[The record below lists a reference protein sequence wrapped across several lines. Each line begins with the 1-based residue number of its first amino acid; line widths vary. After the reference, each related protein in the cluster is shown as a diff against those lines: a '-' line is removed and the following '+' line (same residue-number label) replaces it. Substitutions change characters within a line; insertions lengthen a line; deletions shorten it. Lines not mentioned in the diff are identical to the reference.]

1 MKTVKQVVSDI
12 TNILNSAAVAEPAAN
27 AEFIICTLLGK
38 SRTEILAF
46 GSALFPEDKQE
57 LLNQIIKQKIAGKP
71 LEYIFRQAD
80 FLGRKF
86 YVDERVL
93 IPRPETE
100 ELVLKTQKKLKRTP
114 KNILDLCTGS
124 GCIGISL
131 ALAYPAAQIVCSDI
145 SAPALDV
152 AAQNAKTHNAKIN
165 FTESDL
171 FANLSGK
178 FDLIISNP
186 PYIKEADID
195 RLSPEVK
202 QEPRLAQNGGK
213 EGTEIIEKIIQAA
226 PDFLTPG
233 GLLALEIGN
242 KEGQK
247 LLQFFSREFWSNVIL
262 ERDFAGLDRF
272 IFARRKEKFY
282 GSIYN

>member
-1 MKTVKQVVSDI
+1 MKTVKQVVLDV
-12 TNILNSAAVAEPAAN
+12 TNILNSAGVAEPAAN

-46 GSALFPEDKQE
+46 GNATFPEDKQE
-57 LLNQIIKQKIAGKP
+57 SLNQIIKQKIAGKP
-71 LEYIFRQAD
+71 LEYIFNSAD

-100 ELVLKTQKKLKRTP
+100 ELILKTQKKLKQTP

-131 ALAYPAAQIVCSDI
+131 ALNYPHAQITCSDI

-152 AAQNAKTHNAKIN
+152 AAQNAKTHKVKIK
-165 FTESDL
+165 FTKSNL
-171 FANLSGK
+171 FNNINGT

-186 PYIKEADID
+186 PYIKEADILM
-195 RLSPEVK
+195 LSPEVK
-202 QEPRLAQNGGK
+202 KEPRLAQIGGK
-213 EGTEIIEKIIQAA
+213 EGTEIIEKIIKVA
-226 PDFLTPG
+226 PQFLAPG
-233 GLLALEIGN
+233 GLLALEIGD

-247 LLQFFSREFWSNVIL
+247 VLQFFSRDIWCNFIL
-262 ERDFAGLDRF
+262 EHDLAGLDRF
-272 IFARRKEKFY
+272 VFAFKKE
-282 GSIYN
+282 N

>member
-1 MKTVKQVVSDI
+1 MKTVKQVVLDV
-12 TNILNSAAVAEPAAN
+12 TNILNSAGVAEPAAN
-27 AEFIICTLLGK
+27 AEFIICTLLDK

-46 GSALFPEDKQE
+46 GGQIFPEDKQE
-57 LLNQIIKQKIAGKP
+57 LLNKVIKEKITGKP
-71 LEYIFRQAD
+71 LEYIFNSAD

-100 ELVLKTQKKLKRTP
+100 ELILKTQKKLKQTP

-131 ALAYPAAQIVCSDI
+131 ALNYPHAQVTCSDI
-145 SAPALDV
+145 SALALQV
-152 AAQNAKTHNAKIN
+152 AKQNAEMHKAKIN
-165 FTESDL
+165 FTKSDL
-171 FANLSGK
+171 FEKINGT

-186 PYIKEADID
+186 PYIKEDDINT
-195 RLSPEVK
+195 LSPEVK
-202 QEPRLAQNGGK
+202 QEPRLAQIGGPD
-213 EGTEIIEKIIQAA
+213 GTEIIENIIKEA
-226 PDFLTPG
+226 PQFLTPG

-247 LLQFFSREFWSNVIL
+247 VLQFFSRDIWRDFVI
-262 ERDFAGLDRF
+262 ERDFANLDRF
-272 IFARRKEKFY
+272 VFAFKKE
-282 GSIYN
+282 S

>member
-1 MKTVKQVVSDI
+1 MKTVKQVVLDV
-12 TNILNSAAVAEPAAN
+12 TNILNSAGVAEPAAN
-27 AEFIICTLLGK
+27 AEFIICTLLDK

-46 GSALFPEDKQE
+46 GGQIFPEDKQE
-57 LLNQIIKQKIAGKP
+57 SLNQIIKQKIAGKP
-71 LEYIFRQAD
+71 LEYIFNFAN

-100 ELVLKTQKKLKRTP
+100 ELILKTQKKLKQAP

-131 ALAYPAAQIVCSDI
+131 ALNYPHAQVTCSDI
-145 SAPALDV
+145 SAPALQV
-152 AAQNAKTHNAKIN
+152 ARQNAETHKAKIN
-165 FTESDL
+165 FTKSDL
-171 FANLSGK
+171 FENINGT
-178 FDLIISNP
+178 FDLVISNP
-186 PYIKEADID
+186 PYIKEDDINT
-195 RLSPEVK
+195 LSPEVK
-202 QEPRLAQNGGK
+202 QEPRLAQIGGK
-213 EGTEIIEKIIQAA
+213 DGTEIIEKIIKEASK
-226 PDFLTPG
+226 FLTPG

-247 LLQFFSREFWSNVIL
+247 VLQFFSRDIWRDFTI

-272 IFARRKEKFY
+272 VFAFKKE
-282 GSIYN
+282 N

>member
-1 MKTVKQVVSDI
+1 MKTVKQVVLDV
-12 TNILNSAAVAEPAAN
+12 TNILNSAGVAEPAAN
-27 AEFIICTLLGK
+27 AEFIICTLLDK

-46 GSALFPEDKQE
+46 GSTSFPEDKQE
-57 LLNQIIKQKIAGKP
+57 LLNKVIKEKIAGKP
-71 LEYIFRQAD
+71 LEYIFNSAD

-100 ELVLKTQKKLKRTP
+100 ELILKTQKKLKTTP

-131 ALAYPAAQIVCSDI
+131 ALNYPRAQVTCSDI
-145 SAPALDV
+145 SASALQV
-152 AAQNAKTHNAKIN
+152 AKQNAKTYKAKIN
-165 FTESDL
+165 FTKSDL
-171 FANLSGK
+171 FKKINGT

-186 PYIKEADID
+186 PYIKEDDILT
-195 RLSPEVK
+195 LSPEVK
-202 QEPRLAQNGGK
+202 QEPRLAQIGGK

-226 PDFLTPG
+226 PKFLTPG
-233 GLLALEIGN
+233 GLLALEIGD

-247 LLQFFSREFWSNVIL
+247 VLQFFSRDIWSNFIL
-262 ERDFAGLDRF
+262 EHDFAGLDRF
-272 IFARRKEKFY
+272 VFAIKY
-282 GSIYN
+282 

>member
-1 MKTVKQVVSDI
+1 MKTIKQVVFSV
-12 TNILNSAAVAEPAAN
+12 TNILNSAGVAEAAAN
-27 AEFIICTLLGK
+27 AEFIICTLLGR

-46 GSALFPEDKQE
+46 GSAVFPAEKE
-57 LLNQIIKQKIAGKP
+57 EILNSVVKQKIAGKP
-71 LEYIFRQAD
+71 LEYIFNQAT

-100 ELVLKTQKKLKRTP
+100 ELVLKTQKKLKHTP

-131 ALAYPAAQIVCSDI
+131 ALNYPSAQVTCSDI
-145 SAPALDV
+145 SAPALQV
-152 AAQNAKTHNAKIN
+152 AKQNAKTHKAKTN
-165 FTESDL
+165 FIESDL
-171 FANLSGK
+171 FKNLQGK

-186 PYIKEADID
+186 PYIKEDDILT
-195 RLSPEVK
+195 LSPEVK
-202 QEPRLAQNGGK
+202 QEPRLAQIGGK

-226 PDFLTPG
+226 PKFLTPG
-233 GLLALEIGN
+233 GLLALEIGD

-247 LLQFFSREFWSNVIL
+247 VLQFFSRDIWSNFIL
-262 ERDFAGLDRF
+262 EHDFTGLERF
-272 IFARRKEKFY
+272 VFAIKR
-282 GSIYN
+282 

>member
-12 TNILNSAAVAEPAAN
+12 TNILNSAGVAEPAAN
-27 AEFIICTLLGK
+27 AEFIICTILGK

-46 GSALFPEDKQE
+46 GGAVFPEDKQE
-57 LLNQIIKQKIAGKP
+57 SLNQIIKQKIAGKP
-71 LEYIFRQAD
+71 LEYIFNSAY

-100 ELVLKTQKKLKRTP
+100 ELILKTEKKLKTAP

-124 GCIGISL
+124 GCIGVSL
-131 ALAYPAAQIVCSDI
+131 ALNYPAAQITCSDI

-152 AAQNAKTHNAKIN
+152 AARNAKTHKVKIN
-165 FTESDL
+165 FIESDL
-171 FANLSGK
+171 FEKINGT

-186 PYIKEADID
+186 PYIKEDDINT
-195 RLSPEVK
+195 LAPEVK
-202 QEPRLAQNGGK
+202 KEPRLAQIGGK
-213 EGTEIIEKIIQAA
+213 EGTEIIENIIQAA
-226 PDFLTPG
+226 PKFLTSG
-233 GLLALEIGN
+233 GLLALEIGD

-247 LLQFFSREFWSNVIL
+247 VLQFFSRDIWRDFTI

-272 IFARRKEKFY
+272 VFAIK
-282 GSIYN
+282 S

>member
-1 MKTVKQVVSDI
+1 MKTVKQVVLDV
-12 TNILNSAAVAEPAAN
+12 TNILNSAGVAEPAAN
-27 AEFIICTLLGK
+27 AEFIICTLLDK

-46 GSALFPEDKQE
+46 GNATFPTEKE
-57 LLNQIIKQKIAGKP
+57 EILNSIIKQKIAGKP
-71 LEYIFRQAD
+71 LEYIFNSAD

-100 ELVLKTQKKLKRTP
+100 ELILKTQKKLKQAP

-131 ALAYPAAQIVCSDI
+131 ALNYPHAQVTCSDI
-145 SAPALDV
+145 SAPALQV
-152 AAQNAKTHNAKIN
+152 AKQNAKTHKTKIN
-165 FTESDL
+165 FIESDL
-171 FANLSGK
+171 FNNINGI

-186 PYIKEADID
+186 PYIKEDDINT
-195 RLSPEVK
+195 LTLEVK
-202 QEPRLAQNGGK
+202 HEPRLAQIGGK
-213 EGTEIIEKIIQAA
+213 KGTEIIEKIIKEA
-226 PDFLTPG
+226 PKFLTPG
-233 GLLALEIGN
+233 GLLAMEIGD

-247 LLQFFSREFWSNVIL
+247 VLQFFSRDIWRDFVI

-272 IFARRKEKFY
+272 IFARKY
-282 GSIYN
+282 